1 MSSKTII
8 IKKNAAAADIPSQ
21 GIRGGNAP
29 SAMPTF
35 GTWGK
40 VIERHSEDH
49 SVDIGTAEG
58 FRITHIPVAS
68 RSWVTLTDPVLG
80 ERDLPPKDAMVFMFM
95 PTGNVDSAFIPPF
108 SSFIHTFEKHTEVF
122 LQKGKEEDYAEY
134 EGGWSKKFDKA
145 TGDLELV
152 GTDGDG
158 ETLIITVKKSEK
170 KIQITDWNKNDVLI
184 DKNGI
189 SLTDTKG
196 NKAITND
203 DGMKAEDKNGNK
215 FTMDSSGTKIEDKS
229 GNAVTMDSG
238 GMKQEATNLLELKGK
253 MVKAGGTA
261 APNGQGGWCAIPTC
275 PYAGIPHVGDTLAG
289 G

>member
-1 MSSKTII
+1 MGAKTII

-21 GIRGGNAP
+21 GIYNGNALP
-29 SAMPTF
+29 MTF

-40 VIERHSEDH
+40 VIERHSEAH
-49 SVDIGTAEG
+49 SVDIGTSEG

-68 RSWVTLTDPVLG
+68 HSWVTLSDPVLG
-80 ERDLPPKDAMVFMFM
+80 ERDLPPKDTMVFMFM

-122 LQKGKEEDYAEY
+122 LQKEEEEEDYAEY

-152 GTDGDG
+152 GTDGD
-158 ETLIITVKKSEK
+158 EKTLTITIKKSGK
-170 KIQITDWNKNDVLI
+170 KIQITDWNKNDILI
-184 DKNGI
+184 DKNGA

-215 FTMDSSGTKIEDKS
+215 FTMDPSGTKIEDKN
-229 GNAVTMDSG
+229 GNAMIMNSG
-238 GMKQEATNLLELKGK
+238 GIKQETTNLLELKGK
-253 MVKAGGTA
+253 MVKASGTA
-261 APNGQGGWCAIPTC
+261 IPNGQGGWCAIPTC
-275 PYAGIPHVGDTLAG
+275 PYAGIPHVGDSLAG

>member
-1 MSSKTII
+1 M
-8 IKKNAAAADIPSQ
+8 PSQ
-21 GIRGGNAP
+21 EIRGGNTP
-29 SAMPTF
+29 PMTF

-49 SVDIGTAEG
+49 SVDIETAEG
-58 FRITHIPVAS
+58 FRLTHIPVAS
-68 RSWVTLTDPVLG
+68 RGWVTLDDPILG
-80 ERDLPPKDAMVFMFM
+80 ERDLPPKETMVFMFM

-122 LQKGKEEDYAEY
+122 LQKGKEEEEYAEY

-158 ETLIITVKKSEK
+158 ETLTIMIKKSEK
-170 KIQITDWNKNDVLI
+170 KIQITDWNKNDVIFDENGTSLI
-184 DKNGI
+184 DA
-189 SLTDTKG
+189 KG

-203 DGMKAEDKNGNK
+203 SGMEAEDKNGNK

-229 GNAVTMDSG
+229 GNVMTMDSG
-238 GMKQEATNLLELKGK
+238 GIKQEAINLLELAGK

-261 APNGQGGWCAIPTC
+261 VPNGQGGWCAIPIC